1 MNELKQPQ
9 FCDGC
14 GLNMASAKA
23 QMNREPDLAKA
34 LQWLESW
41 LCLDDDSIARKFAT
55 TLWQHFQ
62 AKDERIAE
70 LEEEKLSVE
79 VNLMARHSKVETD
92 EYESLKAE
100 RDVLQEKLLNA
111 LDVLRVNGLGAYVD
125 RIRQG
130 NPQSG
135 ENR

>member
-55 TLWQHFQ
+55 TLWQ
-62 AKDERIAE
+62 KLDEADKAEAE
-70 LEEEKLSVE
+70 LD
-79 VNLMARHSKVETD
+79 A
-92 EYESLKAE
+92 LKAE
-100 RDVLQEKLLNA
+100 LKHESELTATMTKKIARLEEAGVVLASIYSVIADMSRPGARAVLENWRAA
-111 LDVLRVNGLGAYVD
+111 LK
-125 RIRQG
+125 
-130 NPQSG
+130 G
-135 ENR
+135 ESKDGQ